1 MLSNLMLDSWV
12 LAAIFVCFTTSFQV
26 ILMKKISL
34 FDNIVKSSDSILVVF
49 ILTGLISFLYLL
61 RKPAHFKNTI
71 IKISKN
77 NIVYIT
83 LMSILLLVGRQYF
96 IKSVGDSPNPGYSHL
111 IINFNAILTIFLS
124 FVVFGIR
131 VNRYTLIG
139 SIIAI
144 TGMIIVVKYSKH

>member
-1 MLSNLMLDSWV
+1 MLDSWV
-12 LAAIFVCFTTSFQV
+12 LSAMLVCFTTSFQV

-34 FDNIVKSSDSILVVF
+34 FDTIVKSSDSILVVF

-61 RKPAHFKNTI
+61 RKPTHFKNII

-83 LMSILLLVGRQYF
+83 LMSILLLVGRQFF
-96 IKSVGDSPNPGYSHL
+96 IKSVSVSPNPGYSHL

-124 FVVFGIR
+124 FIVFGIT

-144 TGMIIVVKYSKH
+144 TGMIIVIKYSKH

>member
-1 MLSNLMLDSWV
+1 MLDSWV
-12 LAAIFVCFTTSFQV
+12 LAAIFVCFTTSLQV

-61 RKPAHFKNTI
+61 RKPTHFKNTI

-96 IKSVGDSPNPGYSHL
+96 IKSVSDAPNPGYSHI

-124 FVVFGIR
+124 FVVFGIT